1 MSRRNVYKSDYIL
14 EEWKIEK
21 IGEPG
26 GIFCNDEAV
35 LISDKKTDC
44 IFEVDYAGNIL
55 KEVGGTGSG
64 EGEFI
69 SPSAITMCNE
79 KIYVLDQGNNRI
91 QVLDKELDYIE
102 EIKLKNTQST
112 DPNYIPEVL
121 SVNQE
126 SIYVTG
132 VSLENPVVD
141 KYTDG
146 KLKEIGSNFIGSIYS
161 CNNQIYLINSM
172 VRYYDEANDSFGA
185 LTSCPE
191 WLMTIKDNK
200 LKKLCELPDGLNIS
214 SFLLTDRGIIC
225 VSCAGAAVYR
235 LSENG
240 KYEEK
245 HCRYGEDNEGYIM
258 KYTIA
263 KMFQIL
269 RHNRWVSILMIIEI
283 ALGMSVFTYSL
294 NMFFSLSREKENQKN
309 QERDLV
315 LEISGGEGMNDI
327 EKQAFTLKD
336 YEKVDEIT
344 DGQTFLYVVLPQFYS
359 YKNENYE
366 FVMILVD
373 YKKLDLKNGY
383 TYWGNG
389 LQDIMNCE
397 MNPIPQLEKK
407 QMPTKI
413 AELNWKTET
422 DEIKLKKCVVAPI
435 TYMEQYKEEISS
447 AAIHVEWKKKY
458 LKNEE
463 KTIQKIETYLY
474 NSHDQSFRY
483 RIYSPEIE
491 LRNNTIKV
499 MTSLQAINK
508 VALLFMAVFLT
519 GMIAIYQLRFE
530 HREESYGISL
540 AYGAQYK
547 ELYWE
552 IFCEILLLNSIG
564 TIIGIVIGYLVTYYV
579 DFGIMISVVN
589 VQGSWY
595 TFLSAYGLCVVLS
608 SFVSV
613 ITFRKLKKKKII
625 ELLNVY

>member
-1 MSRRNVYKSDYIL
+1 
-14 EEWKIEK
+14 
-21 IGEPG
+21 
-26 GIFCNDEAV
+26 
-35 LISDKKTDC
+35 
-44 IFEVDYAGNIL
+44 
-55 KEVGGTGSG
+55 
-64 EGEFI
+64 
-69 SPSAITMCNE
+69 
-79 KIYVLDQGNNRI
+79 
-91 QVLDKELDYIE
+91 
-102 EIKLKNTQST
+102 
-112 DPNYIPEVL
+112 
-121 SVNQE
+121 
-126 SIYVTG
+126 
-132 VSLENPVVD
+132 
-141 KYTDG
+141 
-146 KLKEIGSNFIGSIYS
+146 
-161 CNNQIYLINSM
+161 
-172 VRYYDEANDSFGA
+172 
-185 LTSCPE
+185 
-191 WLMTIKDNK
+191 
-200 LKKLCELPDGLNIS
+200 
-214 SFLLTDRGIIC
+214 
-225 VSCAGAAVYR
+225 
-235 LSENG
+235 
-240 KYEEK
+240 
-245 HCRYGEDNEGYIM
+245 M

-564 TIIGIVIGYLVTYYV
+564 TIIGIDGVDIRKLSKKESAFIRNQKIGFVFQAYHLIPELNALENLVVPLGYAGMRKKEREKIAYELLTE
-579 DFGIMISVVN
+579 FGIDDLEKKHVSQMSGGEQQRIAIMRAIINKPQILLADEPTGNLDKENSQTIMNLFERLNKQGMTIVMVTHDTSLAKYGTRVVR
-589 VQGSWY
+589 VEDG
-595 TFLSAYGLCVVLS
+595 
-608 SFVSV
+608 
-613 ITFRKLKKKKII
+613 RII
-625 ELLNVY
+625 EKGKEILK